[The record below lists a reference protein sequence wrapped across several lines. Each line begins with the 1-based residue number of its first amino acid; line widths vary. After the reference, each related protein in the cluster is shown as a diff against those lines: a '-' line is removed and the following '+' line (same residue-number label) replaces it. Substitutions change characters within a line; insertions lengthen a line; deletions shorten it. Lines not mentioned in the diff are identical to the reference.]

1 MQQSLDA
8 VVRALQSPNRG
19 GLIGM
24 RVVSGFTLNPDVLK
38 DDEPSI
44 EPAGSSCIHRE
55 RHRRFCN
62 LPGLMLPV
70 EPQWSCI
77 VWLI

>member
-38 DDEPSI
+38 ADGPRI
-44 EPAGSSCIHRE
+44 EPAGSNGIHRQ
-55 RHRRFCN
+55 RHRRFCS
-62 LPGLMLPV
+62 LPGLMLPL
-70 EPQWSCI
+70 PPRCFCMAWRI
-77 VWLI
+77 